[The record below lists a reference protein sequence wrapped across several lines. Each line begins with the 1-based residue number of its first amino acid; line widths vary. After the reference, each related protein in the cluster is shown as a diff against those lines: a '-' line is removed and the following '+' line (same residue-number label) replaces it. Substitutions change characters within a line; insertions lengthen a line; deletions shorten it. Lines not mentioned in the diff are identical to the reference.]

1 MGCFVL
7 GFIIGAAIG
16 SAAVMLL
23 TPKSGS
29 DTRAGIAAQLS
40 NALEAGKQAAAMREE
55 ELWDQ
60 YRAKLKTS
68 LETKPTQQY

>member
-1 MGCFVL
+1 MGRFVL

-16 SAAVMLL
+16 SAAVVLL

-29 DTRAGIAAQLS
+29 QAREGITTQI
-40 NALEAGKQAAAMREE
+40 NTALEAGKQAAALREE

-60 YRAKLKTS
+60 YRTKLKAS
-68 LETKPTQQY
+68 LDTKPTQQY